1 MPIPGLKTN
10 QSWRNGQKKH
20 FLPLKNKR
28 AGVLNL
34 HAERK
39 PKISDYTK
47 RREGGNGI
55 WKSIKRK
62 VLIATAIIAVGGI
75 LFAAGA
81 VIWISHD
88 LPEPGKLADRTIAQ
102 TTKIYDRTGQ
112 TVLYEIH
119 GDQQRTIVNLA
130 DLPPYVKNATIAIED
145 KNFYKHGAISI
156 WGIFRGVIWRKL
168 RGLPAQG
175 GSTLT
180 QQFVKNAI
188 LSDERTVQRKIKEW
202 LLSYRLEEKY
212 TKDEILQMYFNE
224 IPYGSTAY
232 GVEAAA
238 QKYFGKSAKDI
249 TLSEAAVLAA
259 LPQAP
264 SKYSPYGPNKGL
276 LMGRRDYILDLMAEQ
291 GYISKEDADIA
302 KAQEIKFQPQMA
314 NIKAPH
320 FVMYIKDILSEKYG
334 EKMVEQGGLK
344 IITTLDLYKQN
355 IAEEAIKAQA
365 DKNEKNYGA
374 TNAALVS
381 IDPKNGEIL
390 AMVGSKD
397 YFSTDIDGQVNI
409 VTSLRQPG
417 SSMKPLVYATSFIK
431 GYTPNTILYDVVT
444 NFSTD
449 PSKPYEPHDYDLK
462 ERGPVTIRQAL
473 AGSLNIPAVKAIY
486 LAGINNV
493 LDLAEQFGYT
503 TFADRSRFGLSL
515 VLGGGEVKMI
525 EHVNAFG
532 AFAREGVLQPTVGV
546 LKVEDKDGK
555 TLEEFQPQE
564 GKKVLD
570 ANIAREVNS
579 ILTDN
584 SARTYIF
591 GANNWLTLP
600 NRPVAAKTGTTNDYH
615 DAWTIG
621 FTPSIVTGVWV
632 GNNDNT
638 VMKKG
643 ADGAVVAA
651 PIWHSYMEKVLGDTP
666 VEQFKAPIIPAT
678 GKAILDGK
686 IGEPNIVKIDKSTGK
701 LATDLTPAS
710 QIEEKSYF
718 EPHSILFY
726 IDKNDPLG
734 PAPDK
739 PENDPQFILWESR
752 VIAWAAKQASSST
765 STKFSADKPP
775 VEYDDVHTA
784 ENKPEIRLISPSSN
798 QTILDPTLIA
808 QVSASANRGINRVE
822 YYIND
827 NLFFVNYDYPY
838 SLSKPIDFLSN
849 GFHNIKAIACD
860 DVDNCASAQV
870 EFNLIL
876 ENNNNLNDTSEINLE
891 TPQNGLALSNVDFP
905 ANIVFKLSNYK
916 AVAKINVY
924 ATNDGEATPKLLGVI
939 GPIGNDGVIFKW
951 AEVPPS
957 GTYKLYG
964 EAVTWSKKIIK
975 GNANTLTIN
984 NLNSQATSTKPS
996 L

>member
-1 MPIPGLKTN
+1 MPIPSLKTS
-10 QSWRNGQKKH
+10 QSWRNGRKKYFIPH
-20 FLPLKNKR
+20 SNSR

-34 HAERK
+34 HASAKTKMDDYRGRK
-39 PKISDYTK
+39 K
-47 RREGGNGI
+47 NGV
-55 WKSIKRK
+55 WAAIKRK
-62 VLIATAIIAVGGI
+62 VIMASAVIIVLGI
-75 LFAAGA
+75 IFSAGS
-81 VIWISHD
+81 VIWISRD
-88 LPEPGKLADRTIAQ
+88 LPEPGKLTEREIAQ

-119 GDQQRTIVNLA
+119 GDEQRTIVNLA
-130 DLPPYVKNATIAIED
+130 DLPSYIKNATIAIED
-145 KNFYKHGAISI
+145 KNFYKHGGISV
-156 WGIFRGVIWRKL
+156 WGILRGVVWRKL

-202 LLSYRLEEKY
+202 LLSYRLEKKY
-212 TKDEILQMYFNE
+212 SKDEILQMYFNE

-249 TLSEAAVLAA
+249 TISEAAVLAA

-264 SKYSPYGPNKGL
+264 SKYSPYGPNKEL
-276 LMGRRDYILDLMAEQ
+276 LLGRRDYILDLMAAQ
-291 GYISKEDADIA
+291 GYISAEDADIA
-302 KAQEIKFQPQMA
+302 KAQEIKFQSQVS

-334 EKMVEQGGLK
+334 EKTVEQGGLK
-344 IITTLDLYKQN
+344 ITTTLDLYKQG
-355 IAEEAIKAQA
+355 IAEEAIEAQA
-365 DKNEKNYGA
+365 EKNKENYQA

-381 IDPKNGEIL
+381 IDPKTGEIL

-397 YFSTDIDGQVNI
+397 YFSAEIDGQVNI
-409 VTSLRQPG
+409 TTSQRQPG
-417 SSMKPLVYATSFIK
+417 SSMKPLVYAASFIK

-444 NFSTD
+444 NFSND

-462 ERGPVTIRQAL
+462 ERGPVSIRKAL

-503 TFADRSRFGLSL
+503 TLADRDRFGLSL

-532 AFAREGVLQPTVGV
+532 AFAREGVLQQTAGV

-555 TLEEFQPQE
+555 ILEEFRKQE

-570 ANIAREVNS
+570 GNIARMIND
-579 ILTDN
+579 IMADN
-584 SARTYIF
+584 SARAYVF
-591 GANNWLTLP
+591 GEKNYLTLGK
-600 NRPVAAKTGTTNDYH
+600 RPVAAKTGTTNDYH

-638 VMKKG
+638 EMKKG
-643 ADGAVVAA
+643 ADGSVVAA

-666 VEQFKAPIIPAT
+666 IEQFKKPEIPVT

-686 IGEPNIVKIDKSTGK
+686 AGEPIAVKIDKSTGK
-701 LATDLTPAS
+701 LATDLTPLS
-710 QIEEKSYF
+710 QIEEKIYF
-718 EPHSILFY
+718 EPHDILYY

-734 PAPDK
+734 PAPEN
-739 PENDPQFILWESR
+739 PGNDPQFALWESR
-752 VIAWAAKQASSST
+752 VIAWAEKQAGT
-765 STKFSADKPP
+765 STEFSSEKPP
-775 VEYDDVHTA
+775 VEFDDVHTL
-784 ENKPEIRLISPSSN
+784 ENKPEIRLVSPSSN
-798 QTILDPTLIA
+798 QTILDQTLIA
-808 QVSASANRGINRVE
+808 QVSVSAKRGVNRVQ

-838 SLSKPIDFLSN
+838 SLNRSVGFLSN
-849 GFHNIKAIACD
+849 GFHNLKALVCD
-860 DVDNCASAQV
+860 DVDNCTEAQV

-876 ENNNNLNDTSEINLE
+876 ENNNTSGSSEINLE
-891 TPQNGLALSNVDFP
+891 SPASGLALSNIDFP
-905 ANIVFKLSNYK
+905 VNLVFKLSSYTM
-916 AVAKINVY
+916 VAKINVY
-924 ATNDGEATPKLLGVI
+924 KMNEGGAPELLGTI
-939 GPIGNDGVIFKW
+939 GPINNDGVIYQWTKI
-951 AEVPPS
+951 PKS
-957 GTYKLYG
+957 GTYTLYG
-964 EAVTWSKKIIK
+964 EAVTWSKKSVK
-975 GNANTLTIN
+975 SHDTILIVN
-984 NLNSQATSTKPS
+984 NLEQTATSTNPAI
-996 L
+996 